1 MQDRNIVDDYENT
14 EKLEAITKL
23 DFYLALTDFGFS
35 FKKKEQRSHQ
45 KATAQLNLEISLK
58 I

>member
-14 EKLEAITKL
+14 EKLETLTKL

-35 FKKKEQRSHQ
+35 FKKKEYRSHQ
-45 KATAQLNLEISLK
+45 KATVHLNLKITLK